1 MADDN
6 ADAQESV
13 ESAEVGQKPDPQ
25 PEPETADSDAADAV
39 RSSRPRMSQ
48 LRLAALAAAAVVVVL
63 AAAAGWLGFR
73 AVQTH
78 LADEKRQM
86 FLDAGRQAALTLTNV
101 DWEHADDDVQRVLD
115 SASGQFY
122 DDFERRSQSYLAVVK
137 QAKSKAVGTIT
148 GSALVSSSD
157 SDARVMV
164 AMTVNSS
171 NAGVADRTQYWR
183 MVLTMQ
189 QNQGMTK
196 VSNVDFI
203 Q

>member
-1 MADDN
+1 MADDS

-13 ESAEVGQKPDPQ
+13 ESAEDVQ
-25 PEPETADSDAADAV
+25 EPATEDSEAADAGE
-39 RSSRPRMSQ
+39 SPRPRMSQ
-48 LRLAALAAAAVVVVL
+48 LRSAALAGAAVVVVL
-63 AAAAGWLGFR
+63 VAVTGWLGFR

-78 LADEKRQM
+78 RADEKRQM

-122 DDFERRSQSYLAVVK
+122 DDFERRSQAYLAVVK

-148 GSALVSSSD
+148 GSALVSASD
-157 SDARVMV
+157 NDAQVMV

-171 NAGVADRTQYWR
+171 NAGVAGQSQSWR
-183 MVLTMQ
+183 MVLRMQ
-189 QNQGMTK
+189 DNQGVTK

>member
-1 MADDN
+1 MADDS
-6 ADAQESV
+6 ADAQESAQDV
-13 ESAEVGQKPDPQ
+13 HEPDTQDSQAAAAAESSG
-25 PEPETADSDAADAV
+25 
-39 RSSRPRMSQ
+39 PRMSQ
-48 LRLAALAAAAVVVVL
+48 LRLAALAGAAIVVALV
-63 AAAAGWLGFR
+63 AATAWLGFR

-78 LADEKRQM
+78 RADEKRQM

-148 GSALVSSSD
+148 ASALVSASD
-157 SDARVMV
+157 HDAQVMV
-164 AMTVNSS
+164 SMTVNSS
-171 NAGVADRTQYWR
+171 NAGVAGQAQSWR
-183 MVLTMQ
+183 MVLRMQ
-189 QNQGMTK
+189 ENQGVTK

>member
-1 MADDN
+1 MADDGT
-6 ADAQESV
+6 DESV
-13 ESAEVGQKPDPQ
+13 ESAEVEQKPDRE
-25 PEPETADSDAADAV
+25 PEPETEDPEPADAGM
-39 RSSRPRMSQ
+39 SARPRLSQ
-48 LRLAALAAAAVVVVL
+48 VRLAALAGAVVVVVL
-63 AAAAGWLGFR
+63 AAATGWLGFR

-86 FLDAGRQAALTLTNV
+86 FLDAGRQAALALTNV
-101 DWEHADDDVQRVLD
+101 DWEHAADDVARVLD

-137 QAKSKAVGTIT
+137 QAKSKSVGTIT
-148 GSALVSSSD
+148 GSALVSASD
-157 SDARVMV
+157 TDARVMV
-164 AMTVNSS
+164 AVTVNSS
-171 NAGVADRTQYWR
+171 NAGVADRPRYWR

-189 QNQGMTK
+189 QNPDAPK

>member
-1 MADDN
+1 MADD
-6 ADAQESV
+6 SV
-13 ESAEVGQKPDPQ
+13 AVEEPDTG
-25 PEPETADSDAADAV
+25 ETA
-39 RSSRPRMSQ
+39 RPRMSQ
-48 LRLAALAAAAVVVVL
+48 LRLAALTGTVVVVAL
-63 AAAAGWLGFR
+63 VAVTGWLGFR

-78 LADEKRQM
+78 RADQKREM

-122 DDFERRSQSYLAVVK
+122 DDFERRSQGCLAVVK
-137 QAKSKAVGTIT
+137 QAKSKSVGTIT
-148 GSALVSSSD
+148 GSALVSASD
-157 SDARVMV
+157 NDAQVMV

-171 NAGVADRTQYWR
+171 NAGVADPAQSWR

-189 QNQGMTK
+189 ENQGVTK